1 VKALADEER
10 GTAVQELGSGAGVHE
25 WRQVRIAREQRRA
38 AEHEAMARVLAAL
51 GTGERCVRVRH
62 RGSSGDWSLECG
74 SSDRARR
81 VLVAGGGVRRGR

>member
-1 VKALADEER
+1 M
-10 GTAVQELGSGAGVHE
+10 QELGSGSVITLVAWLLLAGVHE